1 MNSPISKAMHRYN
14 HLCSEIDALYHSM
27 SLRLGLSDSAM
38 IVLYTLCSIGNS
50 CPLQDIRRLSGLP
63 KQTVNSAIR
72 KLEAQGEISLEQATP
87 KSKNI
92 CLTKA
97 GEQLAGQTAKRIM
110 QAENELFAA
119 WPQEDVQKY
128 LELTERFLRD
138 LQKKAEQLQTES

>member
-14 HLCSEIDALYHSM
+14 HLCSELDAVYHSM

-38 IVLYTLCSIGNS
+38 IVLYTLCDIGHS
-50 CPLQDIRRLSGLP
+50 CPLQDICRYSGLP

-72 KLEAQGEISLEQATP
+72 KLEAQGVLYLEQATS
-87 KSKNI
+87 KSKNV
-92 CLTKA
+92 CLTQA
-97 GEQLAGQTAKRIM
+97 GEQLAERTAKRIL

-128 LELTERFLRD
+128 LALTEKFLKD
-138 LQKKAEQLQTES
+138 LRKKAEAL